1 MIHDVIIAG
10 AGPVGLFLACELRL
24 AGVSVLVLERSD
36 SPHVPLK
43 KLPFGMRGL
52 TVPTIEAFDRRGL
65 LDNLVAPQRET
76 KQDAQPRR
84 QAGHFAG
91 IPFDDDKIDRSTWTY
106 RLPGPA
112 DRNMAAEMQRV
123 ETVLADRAQATGVEI
138 RRGVDVAGFTQ
149 SADQVTVHA
158 GDRSFEGHWL
168 VGCDGGRSMVRKA
181 GGFSFIGTEPE
192 FTGYSVQVDVAD
204 TEKLKLGRNLTPTG
218 MYFQTQPGHFGL
230 LEFDGGAAHRS
241 GPITLPHVQAVLRR
255 VSQTNVTLTALHVGT
270 SWTDRAQQA
279 TAYRNGRVLLA
290 GDAAHIHSPLG
301 GQGLNLGL
309 GDAMNLGWKLAATV
323 RGQAPDGLLD
333 SYFAERHPIGAQVL
347 DWSRAQVSM
356 MRPSPHARAMES
368 IVRDL
373 IGTRDGATYF
383 AERVWNVSMRYDL
396 GEAHALVGRSVP
408 DFELMDGARA
418 FSSEVDT
425 GSREENAS
433 KQKPGA
439 PFRFHRNGKGS
450 RLATLLSDGTGL
462 LIDFD
467 GRAPL
472 RGLASRFGGQLR
484 YVAAD
489 AKDRLSLTAVLV
501 RPDGVVAWVCEGKP
515 DLAEA
520 AKAAS
525 RWFLRQRDA
534 GEAVR

>member
-24 AGVSVLVLERSD
+24 AGVSGLVLERAEN
-36 SPHVPLK
+36 PHAPLK

-65 LDNLVAPQRET
+65 LDGLVAPRREA
-76 KQDAQPRR
+76 KPVAQAEQDAQPRR

-91 IPFDDDKIDRSTWTY
+91 IPFDDDKIDRSKWTY

-112 DRNMAAEMQRV
+112 DSNMAAEMQRV
-123 ETVLADRAQATGVEI
+123 ESVLADRAQAIGVEI
-138 RRGVDVAGFTQ
+138 RRGVDVEGFAQ
-149 SADQVTVHA
+149 STDRVTVHA
-158 GDRSFEGHWL
+158 RDRSFEGRWL

-204 TEKLKLGRNLTPTG
+204 PEKLKHGRHLTPTG
-218 MYFQTQPGHFGL
+218 MYFQAQPGHFGL
-230 LEFDGGAAHRS
+230 LEFDGGAAHRT
-241 GPITLPHVQAVLRR
+241 GPITLEHVRAVLRR
-255 VSQTNVTLTALHVGT
+255 VSQTNVTLTALHVGA

-279 TAYRNGRVLLA
+279 TTYRKGRVLLA

-323 RGQAPDGLLD
+323 R
-333 SYFAERHPIGAQVL
+333 
-347 DWSRAQVSM
+347 
-356 MRPSPHARAMES
+356 
-368 IVRDL
+368 
-373 IGTRDGATYF
+373 TRDGATYF

-408 DFELMDGARA
+408 DFELID
-418 FSSEVDT
+418 ST
-425 GSREENAS
+425 
-433 KQKPGA
+433 
-439 PFRFHRNGKGS
+439 
-450 RLATLLSDGTGL
+450 RLATLLGDGTGL

-467 GRAPL
+467 GRAPF
-472 RGLASRFGGQLR
+472 RALASRFGDQLR
-484 YVAAD
+484 YVAGD
-489 AKDRLSLTAVLV
+489 AKDRLRLTAVLV
-501 RPDGVVAWVCEGKP
+501 RPDGVVAWDCEGEP

-525 RWFLRQRDA
+525 RWFLRERDA

>member
-1 MIHDVIIAG
+1 MIHEVIIAG
-10 AGPVGLFLACELRL
+10 AGPVGLLLACELRL
-24 AGVSVLVLERSD
+24 AGASVLVLERAE
-36 SPHVPLK
+36 SPHAPLK

-65 LDNLVAPQRET
+65 LDGLVAPQREA
-76 KQDAQPRR
+76 KPVARGEQGAKPRR

-106 RLPGPA
+106 RLPGPV

-123 ETVLADRAQATGVEI
+123 ETVLADRAQTLGVEI

-158 GDRSFEGHWL
+158 GDRSFECLWL
-168 VGCDGGRSMVRKA
+168 VGCDGGRSVVRKA
-181 GGFSFIGTEPE
+181 GGFSFIGTDPE

-204 TEKLKLGRNLTPTG
+204 PEKLRLGRHLTPTG
-218 MYFQTQPGHFGL
+218 MYFQTQPGQFGL
-230 LEFDGGAAHRS
+230 LEFDGGAAHRT
-241 GPITLPHVQAVLRR
+241 GPIMLEHVQAVLRR

-270 SWTDRAQQA
+270 SWTDRAQQV
-279 TAYRNGRVLLA
+279 TTYRNGRVLLA

-333 SYFAERHPIGAQVL
+333 SYFAERQPIGAQIL
-347 DWSRAQVSM
+347 AWSRAQVSA
-356 MRPSPHARAMES
+356 MRPGPHARAMEA
-368 IVRDL
+368 IIRDL

-408 DFELMDGARA
+408 DFALMDGAR
-418 FSSEVDT
+418 
-425 GSREENAS
+425 
-433 KQKPGA
+433 P
-439 PFRFHRNGKGS
+439 
-450 RLATLLSDGTGL
+450 ATLLRDGTGL

-467 GRAPL
+467 SRPLLRA
-472 RGLASRFGGQLR
+472 LAGRFGDQLR

-489 AKDRLSLTAVLV
+489 AKDRLGLTAMLV
-501 RPDGVVAWVCEGKP
+501 RPDGVVAWTCDGEP
-515 DLAEA
+515 DLAQA
-520 AKAAS
+520 AKAAT
-525 RWFLRQRDA
+525 RWFATRCRKSRALK
-534 GEAVR
+534 